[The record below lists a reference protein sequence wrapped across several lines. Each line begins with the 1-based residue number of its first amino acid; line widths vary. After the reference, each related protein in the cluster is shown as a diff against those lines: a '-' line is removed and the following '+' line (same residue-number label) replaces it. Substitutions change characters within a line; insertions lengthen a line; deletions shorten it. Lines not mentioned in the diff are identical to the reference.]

1 MANLA
6 DILVTLDRESVRAS
20 NAPDMRRV
28 MSQMASELRGASQR
42 RAKRGEV
49 VRYDGV
55 GEVEIGA
62 VSSAEVQA
70 HVTHKIGEAIS
81 TLRSWG
87 VEVAS

>member
-6 DILVTLDRESVRAS
+6 DILVILDRESVLAS

-28 MSQMASELRGASQR
+28 LGQMASELRGASQR
-42 RAKRGEV
+42 RAKRGE
-49 VRYDGV
+49 
-55 GEVEIGA
+55 
-62 VSSAEVQA
+62 
-70 HVTHKIGEAIS
+70 AIS